1 MPLVYADNAAMGA
14 GDVVDVLFGDLQP
27 YAERRLRRDKQGE
40 RRASIWMRNCRR
52 MHDGRR
58 A

>member
-1 MPLVYADNAAMGA
+1 MS
-14 GDVVDVLFGDLQP
+14 
-27 YAERRLRRDKQGE
+27 AERYMYALTGWTVEKRAKGWYFVPWANRLRRDKQGE